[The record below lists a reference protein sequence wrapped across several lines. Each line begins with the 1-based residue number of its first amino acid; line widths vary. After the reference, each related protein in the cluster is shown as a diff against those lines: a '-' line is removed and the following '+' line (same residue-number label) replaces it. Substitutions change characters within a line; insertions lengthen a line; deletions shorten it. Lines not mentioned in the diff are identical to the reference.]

1 MPRMLLIMLFSMGV
15 LTGCQHSRTG
25 ENAIDKQQAA
35 EIRLTLGMTYLSL
48 GDLQLARL
56 NIERAVNYAPQD
68 YRTQLGMA
76 LYLQGIGENES
87 ANTRYQ
93 QALRLAPDNGDVLNN
108 YGAFLCSLGQYD
120 AAQNYFDRAAESD
133 SLNNVAN
140 SLENSGYCLLEAGQI
155 VEAQKKLSR
164 ALKQAQEKGERLLKT
179 STQYFQQQKK
189 VEALAL
195 LNLYQQE
202 LPASAE
208 STWMQIQFA
217 ASDNRSNDVQRYGK
231 QLAQDF
237 SQSKQY
243 QLFLAHEY

>member
-1 MPRMLLIMLFSMGV
+1 MPKMLLVTLFSIGLLM
-15 LTGCQHSRTG
+15 GCQHSDTN
-25 ENAIDKQQAA
+25 ENTIDKQQAA
-35 EIRLTLGMTYLSL
+35 EIRLTLGMAYLSI
-48 GDLQLARL
+48 GDLQLAQL

-87 ANTRYQ
+87 ADERYQ
-93 QALRLAPDNGDVLNN
+93 KALHLAPDNGDVLNN

-120 AAQNYFDRAAESD
+120 AALNYFESAAKTD
-133 SLNNVAN
+133 SLKYVAN
-140 SLENSGYCLLEAGQI
+140 SLENSGYCLFQAGQ
-155 VEAQKKLSR
+155 VAEAQKKLSR
-164 ALKQAQEKGERLLKT
+164 ALKQAPEKGERLLKT
-179 STQYFQQQKK
+179 SAEYFQQQKK

-195 LNLYQQE
+195 LNLYQQA

-217 ASDNRSNDVQRYGK
+217 ASDNRLNDVERYGR